1 MNIKSRTKIAF
12 VANTAWSVFNF
23 RHGLLLRLLNDGY
36 HVSVV
41 APTDIFVEKLKDM
54 GCDVFD
60 LPMSAKGVNP
70 FDDIKLVTSL
80 YRYYRELKPDL
91 IIHYTIKPNIY
102 GSLAAKMAGIPSLAI
117 TTGLGYTFVNNNLI
131 AKIAR
136 QLYKIAFRYPKE
148 VWFLNEDDR
157 QAFLEYSLVSGSKAK
172 LLHGEGVNVSHFSPI
187 SVSSNNNRIT
197 FLIIARMLWDKG
209 IGEYIEAARVIKSK
223 YPKTHFQLLGACD
236 VPNPSLISREQISVW
251 ESEGIVE
258 YLGTTDDVR
267 TVIANVDCVVLPSYR
282 EGIPRTMLEAAA
294 MAKPLIVSDAPGCK
308 DVVIHGKTGFLC
320 KVKNSDSLA
329 AAMELIVNQ
338 STQERVDMGMAG
350 RNLVLHK
357 FDERVVIEKYIEM
370 LSKYNFSADGIPIKK
385 SSDSRIDSIFS

>member
-1 MNIKSRTKIAF
+1 MNNKKLAF
-12 VANTAWSVFNF
+12 VANTAWSMFNF
-23 RHGLLLRLLNDGY
+23 RHGLLKRLLSDGY
-36 HVSVV
+36 HISVV
-41 APTDIFVEKLKDM
+41 TPNDKFSGKLKDM
-54 GCDVFD
+54 GCDVID

-70 FDDIKLVTSL
+70 FDDIKLVTLL
-80 YRYYRELKPDL
+80 YRYYRKLNPDF

-117 TTGLGYTFVNNNLI
+117 TTGLGYTFVNDNFI

-136 QLYKIAFRYPKE
+136 QLYKMAFRYPKE

-187 SVSSNNNRIT
+187 SVSSNNNRLT
-197 FLIIARMLWDKG
+197 FLLIARMLWDKG

-320 KVKNSDSLA
+320 KVKNRDSLA
-329 AAMELIVNQ
+329 AAMELIINQ

-357 FDERVVIEKYIEM
+357 FDERVVIEKYIDM
-370 LSKYNFSADGIPIKK
+370 LSKYNFSSDGIPINEK
-385 SSDSRIDSIFS
+385 SDRRIDSIFS